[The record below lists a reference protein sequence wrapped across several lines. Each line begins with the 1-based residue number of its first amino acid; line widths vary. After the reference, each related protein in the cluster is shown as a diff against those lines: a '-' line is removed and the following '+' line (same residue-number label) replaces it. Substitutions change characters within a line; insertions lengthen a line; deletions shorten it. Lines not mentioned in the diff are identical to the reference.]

1 MDETIAVRELS
12 QKSRS
17 NAIYQLLQ
25 SLKISLQTSVMNV
38 STASVLFVYYYYHI
52 SGKQS
57 SAKQLQFVSF
67 QPYFTS
73 GCEQIIHLKLNSPR
87 SCAKKSSV
95 TYTGMMARLCRVNKT
110 SLIVKNHCKIFFT
123 LKYLFKKNIWN
134 EKVFWNWWK
143 HFQKIF
149 MKIFSD
155 QMFSSLRPNSQTKFI
170 PLAFM
175 NKPCCEFICCTINHS
190 LSLFSTKDK
199 DVQH

>member
-1 MDETIAVRELS
+1 MLAFSKLFLTLTGYKDYNQPPVSQNGKIGSAKANFWKIWEKAIFLVFETIAVRELS

-87 SCAKKSSV
+87 SCAKKSPEPTQV
-95 TYTGMMARLCRVNKT
+95 
-110 SLIVKNHCKIFFT
+110 
-123 LKYLFKKNIWN
+123 
-134 EKVFWNWWK
+134 WWPVCA
-143 HFQKIF
+143 I
-149 MKIFSD
+149 
-155 QMFSSLRPNSQTKFI
+155 
-170 PLAFM
+170 
-175 NKPCCEFICCTINHS
+175 
-190 LSLFSTKDK
+190 
-199 DVQH
+199 